1 MAGPLQYWM
10 MTRPHRKLIRV
21 PKSIAAFSSVA
32 LGERWE
38 GNRQAQIRFE
48 TELERNDLKRVGE
61 HSERDRG
68 RGGSGGRTHASLLY
82 SLGLF
87 FTWKES
93 PDAAEEVHLTL
104 AGQALVDQEDALP
117 ILRRQVMAYQFPSAY
132 SISINLDERFRL
144 RPFVLLL
151 RLLRDPDL
159 QGFLTDPE
167 IAAGVIPYAE
177 LHTSAEATRVKER
190 VLRFRESGMDSL
202 EKDFAERLGIKA
214 GRRTVQD
221 HVYKSD
227 GKLGAIA
234 NTVVQWLRY
243 TGYAQAAPGEDFGR
257 PEKTITA
264 VNPNMLDEIDS
275 AIEEWGNNSVDAL
288 KYLRESNDPYE
299 RHRAAAAFQRTY
311 GRTPTRLKDTRTL
324 GDLRQTSQKSRT
336 TGLVTASLVHLFQA
350 EPIRQIDDEVVRAVV
365 NHSGLAEPL
374 VRATLAELIRS
385 PQEGLSQFL
394 DRYQQMA
401 FSGVEEAMLFEQA
414 TANVMESVFGLEA
427 RHVGQSGRVPDIEI
441 FADDWIGIIDTKA
454 YAAYDLPSDHQLR
467 MQTSY
472 VPQYQA
478 RDSELAFFMYVA
490 GGFAPSINGKLSKVI
505 SATEVPGSA
514 IGIVPWIQLINGFE
528 KSGLDREDLRELWS
542 IGREITVN
550 DVAVALLKSGP
561 DQENNRI

>member
-32 LGERWE
+32 LGERWR
-38 GNRQAQIRFE
+38 GNRDAQMRFE

-68 RGGSGGRTHASLLY
+68 RGGSGGRTHATLLY

-93 PDAAEEVHLTL
+93 RDAAEEVHLTL

-159 QGFLTDPE
+159 QGYLTDPE

-177 LHTSAEATRVKER
+177 LHTSAEAARVKER
-190 VLRFRESGMDSL
+190 VLRFRDSGMDSL
-202 EKDFAERLGIKA
+202 EKDFAERFGLKA
-214 GRRTVQD
+214 GRQTVQD
-221 HVYKSD
+221 VYKTD

-243 TGYAQAAPGEDFGR
+243 TGYAQPAAGEDFGR

-264 VNPNMLDEIDS
+264 VNPNMLDEIDR
-275 AIEEWGNNSVDAL
+275 AIEKWGNNSVDSL
-288 KYLRESNDPYE
+288 KHLRESNDPYE

-350 EPIRQIDDEVVRAVV
+350 EPIRQINDEVVRAVV
-365 NHSGLAEPL
+365 NHAGLAEPL
-374 VRATLAELIRS
+374 VRETLAELIRS

-427 RHVGQSGRVPDIEI
+427 KHVGQSGRVPDIEV
-441 FADDWIGIIDTKA
+441 FAEDWIGILDTKA

-472 VPQYQA
+472 VPKYQA
-478 RDSELAFFMYVA
+478 QGPELAFFMYVA

-505 SATEVPGSA
+505 SATKVPGSA

-528 KSGLDREDLRELWS
+528 KSGLDRDDLRELWS

-550 DVAVALLKSGP
+550 DVAVALSKSRP
-561 DQENNRI
+561 NQENNRI